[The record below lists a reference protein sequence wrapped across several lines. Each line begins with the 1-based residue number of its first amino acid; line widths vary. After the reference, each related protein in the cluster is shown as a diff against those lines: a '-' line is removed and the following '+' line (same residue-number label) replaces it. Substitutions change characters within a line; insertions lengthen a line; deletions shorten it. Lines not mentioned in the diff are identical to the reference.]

1 MMDRWRQVE
10 SLCHAALARSV
21 SERATFL
28 AEACGDDAALRAEV
42 ESLLVSA
49 ESLSSFL
56 EAPIGGASVPSLVG
70 RQLGAYRIDAPI
82 GAGGMGEV
90 YRARDTRLG
99 RDVALKILPAAF
111 AADAQRRSRFEREAR
126 AVAALNHPNI
136 CTIHDVGHEQGIDF
150 LVMELVDGESLAA
163 RLARGPLPLDEALA
177 RAIEIAEA
185 LDKAHG
191 RGIIHR
197 DLKPGNVML
206 AKTGSGNA
214 THAKLLDFGLARIV
228 ASAVAA
234 GAPVLTDATPK
245 TETGAVLGTLQY
257 MAPEQIEGQPADAR
271 TDIFAFG
278 ALLYEMLTGRR
289 AFEGSSTAALMAATL
304 REEPP
309 PVYPRDV
316 GRIVRRCL
324 AKDPLRRYQSARDL
338 LNDLEEIQPSLDASG
353 HETGGVLSA
362 QAKRRRPTGRRVG
375 WFALGFLAAAIAAAG
390 YLGTLPAPAP
400 APSYRPLTF
409 QRGFVTGARFS
420 PDGQTIYY
428 SASWGADPPHVY
440 MTRLDG
446 TGSVKVD
453 LPPATLLSVS
463 SKGELALLLTEG
475 RNPQVSS
482 GTLAR
487 ASALGGT
494 PRPVRDGISDAD
506 WTPDGEQL
514 VVQRNEHIEF
524 AGRVLVPTWGG
535 MPRISPRGDRIA
547 YIGADGVRVADLE
560 GRNVLDHKVNWTFG
574 LAWRPDGREIWFT
587 GTSGL
592 SEADRALYAL
602 SLSGEQRLV
611 AAAPGSLTI
620 HDIAADGK
628 RALVTTGAGWYGIQ
642 VGGADRASESTL
654 DLFGRSFLVG
664 LSADGKLA
672 LVDEARVGRGLYL
685 RSTDGSQT
693 IRLSDDR
700 GLALSPDGRL
710 ALTSRANDPSHLYL
724 ISTGTEETQQL
735 ALDSNL
741 RPHEYAR
748 WSGDGRQ
755 IFIALVQA
763 NQARDSRRIY
773 RLDATKS
780 WRPVTPAGV
789 GDEWVVSPNGEF
801 VAASDSDGRLTVYPV
816 DGAEPR
822 TLAEERGVPIHWSSD
837 GRWLYL
843 ATMGSFRAQIY
854 RRELTTGRVENWREL
869 ALPDPAGVFSMGGI
883 YLSGDGRAYVYNY
896 ARALHVLYLVEGL
909 Q

>member
-1 MMDRWRQVE
+1 VE

-21 SERATFL
+21 SERAAFL
-28 AEACGDDAALRAEV
+28 VEACGDDAALRAEV

-49 ESLSSFL
+49 ESSPSFL
-56 EAPIGGASVPSLVG
+56 ETPIDAASRPSLVG

-90 YRARDTRLG
+90 YRAKDTRLG
-99 RDVALKILPAAF
+99 RDVALKILPVAF
-111 AADAQRRSRFEREAR
+111 AADPQRRARFEREAR

-150 LVMELVDGESLAA
+150 LVMELVDGESLGA
-163 RLARGPLPLDEALA
+163 RLAQGALPLDEALA
-177 RAIEIAEA
+177 RAIEIADA

-191 RGIIHR
+191 QGIIHR

-206 AKTGSGNA
+206 ATSRSGKA
-214 THAKLLDFGLARIV
+214 PHVKLLDFGLARIV
-228 ASAVAA
+228 PSGAAAAAV
-234 GAPVLTDATPK
+234 GADTSPM
-245 TETGAVLGTLQY
+245 TETGAVLGTVQY

-278 ALLYEMLTGRR
+278 ALFYEMLTGRR
-289 AFEGSSTAALMAATL
+289 AFEGASTAALMAAIL
-304 REEPP
+304 REKPP
-309 PVYPRDV
+309 MVHPREV
-316 GRIVRRCL
+316 GRVVRRCL

-338 LNDLEEIQPSLDASG
+338 LNDLEEVQPSLDASG
-353 HETGGVLSA
+353 YEMGGVLSA
-362 QAKRRRPTGRRVG
+362 QATRQRPTGRRVG

-390 YLGTLPAPAP
+390 YLGTLQAPAP

-409 QRGFVTGARFS
+409 QRGVVTGARFS

-428 SASWGADPPHVY
+428 SASWGADPPRVY
-440 MTRLDG
+440 MTRLEG

-475 RNPQVSS
+475 RNSQVSS

-494 PRPVRDGISDAD
+494 PRPLRDDISDAD
-506 WTPDGEQL
+506 WTPDGEKL
-514 VVQRNEHIEF
+514 VVRRNEHIEF
-524 AGRVLVPTWGG
+524 ADRVLVPSVAG

-547 YIGADGVRVADLE
+547 YIAEDGVRVVDLE
-560 GRNVLDHKVNWTFG
+560 GRSVLDHKVNWTFG

-592 SEADRALYAL
+592 SEADRAIYAL
-602 SLSGEQRLV
+602 SLSGEQRMV

-642 VGGADRASESTL
+642 VGSADRASESTL

-672 LVDEARVGRGLYL
+672 LIDEARVGRGLYL

-724 ISTGTEETQQL
+724 ISTGTQETQQL

-741 RPHEYAR
+741 RPHDYAR
-748 WSGDGRQ
+748 WSADGRQ

-763 NQARDSRRIY
+763 NPAGDSRRIY

-801 VAASDSDGRLTVYPV
+801 VAAPDRAGTVTVYPV
-816 DGAEPR
+816 DGGEPR
-822 TLAEERGVPIHWSSD
+822 TLAEERGIPIHWSSD

-854 RRELTTGRVENWREL
+854 RRELASGRVESWREL
-869 ALPDPAGVFSMGGI
+869 ALPDPAGVFSLGGI
-883 YLSGDGRAYVYNY
+883 YLSGDGRAYAYNY
-896 ARALHVLYLVEGL
+896 SRSLHVLYLLEGL